1 MLIKNIGRLCKQN
14 SKNGE
19 KKKIRILERR
29 YFIDFEKSACEKGI
43 YIWKQVITKSK
54 QTSVYKWQCECE
66 YPSSPDSA
74 MTLMTLTL
82 SSSCFQTDHS
92 WISFELMP
100 GDGTKER
107 NKASHAEH
115 SHLL

>member
-1 MLIKNIGRLCKQN
+1 MLIKILDVFANKIVKR
-14 SKNGE
+14 E
-19 KKKIRILERR
+19 KRNAYVYLKEDILLILRNQPVKKEFAL
-29 YFIDFEKSACEKGI
+29 
-43 YIWKQVITKSK
+43 VITKSK
-54 QTSVYKWQCECE
+54 QTNDYKWQCECE

-100 GDGTKER
+100 GD
-107 NKASHAEH
+107 
-115 SHLL
+115 